1 MKEKILSIR
10 IEREL
15 YDKITKKASLLKLRV
30 SSYIRDVIKQ
40 DLNLIESNSKVKK
53 NNQKDLNPNSDII
66 KEFSDFKK
74 KYALIK
80 EENKKLTQNIEFLKN
95 QTKKLK
101 NFNLTLLKEIKFL
114 MDFFQ
119 LNKSLLIKNNKEFI
133 FKNQERF
140 KQIVKYL
147 EEYNKN
153 EL

>member
-15 YDKITKKASLLKLRV
+15 YDKITKKASILKSKV
-30 SSYIRDVIKQ
+30 SSYIRDLIKQ
-40 DLNLIESNSKVKK
+40 DLNIIESNSKGKK
-53 NNQKDLNPNSDII
+53 NNQKDLNPNSNIR
-66 KEFSDFKK
+66 EFSDFKK

-80 EENKKLTQNIEFLKN
+80 EENEELAKKMEFLKN
-95 QTKKLK
+95 QIEKLK
-101 NFNLTLLKEIKFL
+101 NINLTLLREIKFL

-133 FKNQERF
+133 LKNQERF

>member
-30 SSYIRDVIKQ
+30 SSYIRDLIKQ
-40 DLNLIESNSKVKK
+40 DLNLIESNSKSNK
-53 NNQKDLNPNSDII
+53 NNQKGLNPNSNMR
-66 KEFSDFKK
+66 EFSDFKK

-80 EENKKLTQNIEFLKN
+80 EENEELTKKMEFLKN
-95 QTKKLK
+95 QIEKLRNIK
-101 NFNLTLLKEIKFL
+101 LTLLKEIKFL

-133 FKNQERF
+133 LKNQERF